1 MGPGG
6 PGSSIWWKSL
16 RAECLTSRIPE
27 WLQSRDCYMPPSL
40 PLFQREGWWQLSTS
54 CSFTVWKMAEV
65 VIRGTW
71 VDFSSKFFF
80 LRGATPGLE
89 TNKHSGNRLGSG
101 SVQHLIRIPYQ
112 GSTPVQGSGEGRSWT
127 ALQAQ
132 QGLEWPLRSGLPFI
146 STPWVAA
153 AGFRPPQEVQALY
166 SPILSLLAKP
176 RGRLHVAT
184 ARAGSQTKMH
194 AILYLLS
201 PCGSNSSRQAS
212 CLRNIWR
219 ISVKIV
225 RQHAKRKTS
234 FFEVNGSAWGE
245 KPINLCWEQARTLRG
260 GKKKTWM
267 TKYKR
272 R

>member
-1 MGPGG
+1 MAIVCFLFLHCMEDGGGGDQGHMG
-6 PGSSIWWKSL
+6 W
-16 RAECLTSRIPE
+16 
-27 WLQSRDCYMPPSL
+27 
-40 PLFQREGWWQLSTS
+40 FQFKVL
-54 CSFTVWKMAEV
+54 C
-65 VIRGTW
+65 
-71 VDFSSKFFF
+71 

-89 TNKHSGNRLGSG
+89 ISRHSGSRLGSG
-101 SVQHLIRIPYQ
+101 SVHHLIRIPYQ
-112 GSTPVQGSGEGRSWT
+112 GSTPMQGREEGRSWT

-153 AGFRPPQEVQALY
+153 AGFRPLQEVQALY
-166 SPILSLLAKP
+166 SSILSLLAKP

-184 ARAGSQTKMH
+184 ARAGSQIKMH

-201 PCGSNSSRQAS
+201 PCGSNSSWQAS

-219 ISVKIV
+219 ISAKIV

-245 KPINLCWEQARTLRG
+245 KPKNLCWEQARMLRG
-260 GKKKTWM
+260 GKKK
-267 TKYKR
+267 R
-272 R
+272 RGWQNIKGDKESRTPKAGSIK